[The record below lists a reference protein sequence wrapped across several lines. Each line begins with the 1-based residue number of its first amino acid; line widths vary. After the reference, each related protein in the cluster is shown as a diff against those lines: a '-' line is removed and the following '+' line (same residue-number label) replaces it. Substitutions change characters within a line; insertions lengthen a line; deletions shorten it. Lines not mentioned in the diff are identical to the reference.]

1 MLSGNKKIY
10 DLLYLRYFLYCG
22 GLEAHPQHLQGMPV
36 LIYFKEILKSVS
48 ASCIISGSVTID
60 RFPPSLYIL
69 FSILFFW
76 LCFNYF
82 VWVPAHSECNIGE
95 YLNAVFLERVL
106 FFIVTGT

>member
-1 MLSGNKKIY
+1 MFFKCVSTCPYSLEGGDRI
-10 DLLYLRYFLYCG
+10 LYT
-22 GLEAHPQHLQGMPV
+22 V
-36 LIYFKEILKSVS
+36 LTNAQADSTV
-48 ASCIISGSVTID
+48 G
-60 RFPPSLYIL
+60 IL

-106 FFIVTGT
+106 VFIVTGT